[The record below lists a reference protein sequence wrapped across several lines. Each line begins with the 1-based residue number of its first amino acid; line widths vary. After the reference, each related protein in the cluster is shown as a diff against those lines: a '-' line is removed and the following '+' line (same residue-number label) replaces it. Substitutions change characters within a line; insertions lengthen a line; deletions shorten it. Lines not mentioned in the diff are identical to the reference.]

1 MGELTNAEI
10 KQKMSEA
17 LDEPNVSEE
26 FVETMVVRA
35 NAITN
40 GREAE
45 KLLSEGGLTQSKKIE
60 LAAESVVGRMM
71 INTKP
76 PKGVSASAM
85 TKQLSSVP
93 KFREEVE
100 KSGDELVHELKNGD
114 FIKKFG
120 VSPSIDEKRSPE
132 RPLEKTMP
140 DDPAVEIPTAKRPG
154 LSI

>member
-132 RPLEKTMP
+132 RSVEKTMP